1 MVSYNNQFFHGER
14 SLFGQENATIV
25 KTTFGKGES
34 PLKESRNIKLDQ
46 SIFQYKYPLWYSQH
60 ITVANTIFETMARSG
75 IWYTNDI
82 AICDSAV
89 QAPKTFRRSQ
99 NIRLKNVHFSDASES
114 LWNCNHISF
123 DHVQASGNYI
133 GMNSTNIVAD
143 HLDLIGDYAFDGAKN
158 VEIHHSTLVAKDAF
172 WNCENITIYDSTIN
186 GAYLGWNTK
195 NLTLI
200 NCTIE
205 SNQGLCYVDHLTMK
219 NCALLHS
226 DLVFEY
232 STNINAD
239 ICSDIISVKNP
250 SSGNIR
256 AQSIG
261 NIILEADKIEPAKTK
276 ITVAQPSETRQSA

>member
-1 MVSYNNQFFHGER
+1 M
-14 SLFGQENATIV
+14 
-25 KTTFGKGES
+25 
-34 PLKESRNIKLDQ
+34 
-46 SIFQYKYPLWYSQH
+46 
-60 ITVANTIFETMARSG
+60 
-75 IWYTNDI
+75 
-82 AICDSAV
+82 
-89 QAPKTFRRSQ
+89 
-99 NIRLKNVHFSDASES
+99 
-114 LWNCNHISF
+114 
-123 DHVQASGNYI
+123 QASGNYI
-133 GMNSTNIVAD
+133 GMNSTNIVAN

-232 STNINAD
+232 STNINTD

-276 ITVAQPSETRQSA
+276 ITVTQPSEIKQSA

>member
-46 SIFQYKYPLWYSQH
+46 SIFLYKYPLWYSQH

-82 AICDSAV
+82 TMSDSAI

-133 GMNSTNIVAD
+133 GMNSTNI
-143 HLDLIGDYAFDGAKN
+143 
-158 VEIHHSTLVAKDAF
+158 
-172 WNCENITIYDSTIN
+172 
-186 GAYLGWNTK
+186 
-195 NLTLI
+195 
-200 NCTIE
+200 
-205 SNQGLCYVDHLTMK
+205 
-219 NCALLHS
+219 
-226 DLVFEY
+226 
-232 STNINAD
+232 
-239 ICSDIISVKNP
+239 
-250 SSGNIR
+250 
-256 AQSIG
+256 
-261 NIILEADKIEPAKTK
+261 
-276 ITVAQPSETRQSA
+276 